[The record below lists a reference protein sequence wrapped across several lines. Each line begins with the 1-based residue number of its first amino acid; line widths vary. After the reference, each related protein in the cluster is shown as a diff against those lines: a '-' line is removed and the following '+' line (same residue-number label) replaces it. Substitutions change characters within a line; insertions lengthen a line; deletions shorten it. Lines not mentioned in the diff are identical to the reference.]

1 MENAELLY
9 FSIQHPNGETTETTD
24 RADALRVYEDWC
36 SKYPGTNV
44 ELVET
49 WGKTALS
56 SHHSQQPITE
66 NDNEPIFKI

>member
-24 RADALRVYEDWC
+24 RADTLRVYEDWC

-44 ELVET
+44 ETRGNL
-49 WGKTALS
+49 GGNG
-56 SHHSQQPITE
+56 PF
-66 NDNEPIFKI
+66 EPPSPAADYRKRQRADL